1 MIDVFLQKWTER
13 RRARFSRMIAGLCV
27 ALWLTGSVSML
38 YGNLAPQWTVPH
50 CPQSHSHSTQSTHGA
65 CAWYCA
71 GIDTQSDS
79 CRPWAPALTPTGFAG
94 RLLSTSFDIAIVDG
108 WMFPRGPPL
117 FTQNLLVVETPY
129 HNHKGRISTRE
140 PVKTTQEG

>member
-1 MIDVFLQKWTER
+1 MIDVFLQTWKET
-13 RRARFSRMIAGLCV
+13 RRARFSRTIAGLCV